1 MTSLRSVRT
10 ILLALGAATLVG
22 ACSEGTQSPGSRPE
36 PPATDPEGGNPA
48 PLDLLYVC
56 GNKFLATNATK
67 TSVYLTFRVV
77 GTEETGSLALPP
89 GPEEDPGHS
98 ETELETSSRG
108 TVELYQG
115 DERVAR
121 RINEGTSCGAPA
133 IASASLVASS
143 PDAGSWSPQFP
154 WPVVA
159 IHLSLLPSG
168 KVLSWGHAG
177 TPQIWD
183 PSTGEFTPVASSALL
198 FCAGHTFLPDG
209 RLLVS
214 GGHIAS
220 DRGIPDITIFSPG
233 AGEWKTSTP
242 MRRGRWYPTATMLA
256 NGSVVIMAGRDE
268 ASSEVAEPEVWSSS
282 GVRLL
287 SGASLV
293 LPYYP
298 RTFLAPDGRIYYAG
312 EQQRTRFLNPAG
324 TGSWVSSTS
333 RKYGNRTYGAA
344 VMYEDGK
351 ILYAGGGRTTNT
363 AEIVDL
369 NAATPTWQWTGSMA
383 FARRNLNATVLP
395 TGEVLVTGGSSALA
409 FNDVAQAIRAAEIW
423 NPATGVW
430 RTVASN
436 AVSRTYH
443 STTLLLP
450 DGRVLHTG
458 SGEGSGM
465 PDERNAEI
473 YSPPY
478 LFLGPRPSI
487 ADAPSEIAYGSSFS
501 VQTAEAAEIGKV
513 SLIRLGSVTH
523 AFDMNQRFQSLR
535 FIRGAGSLSISA
547 PTSGNRAPPGHYML
561 FLVNTNGVPSE
572 ARVVKVG
579 DTGGPPPDNA
589 PPAASFLFGCQ
600 LFDCN
605 FTDRSAD
612 PDGNI
617 AQWGW
622 DFGDGSTST
631 SRDPSH
637 TYTDPGTYHV
647 ELTVQDGSGAAA
659 TSSRDVTVPGPE
671 FPIALT
677 ASSRAD
683 ATTQYVTLNWTGAT
697 GASVYLYRNGDVLV
711 STPNDGKHNISR
723 TSTKPVTWVFKVC
736 ESASTICSNE
746 VTVVFTGSPTNAPP
760 VADFTSGC
768 GGLACSFTDRSTDAD
783 GTLASWSWNFGDGS
797 ASTARNPSHTFA
809 GPGTYPVALS
819 VTDNAGASQ
828 TKTVSVAV
836 SATATI
842 LLTASGREDTLK
854 QYMTLR
860 WTGATGATMDI
871 YRNGAR
877 VVAGTPNDGKQ
888 TINKKTTAPATY
900 VLKVCQGGTTT
911 CSNEATLVFD

>member
-1 MTSLRSVRT
+1 MD
-10 ILLALGAATLVG
+10 
-22 ACSEGTQSPGSRPE
+22 GTQSPASRAE
-36 PPATDPEGGNPA
+36 PPVSDPEGGNLA
-48 PLDLLYVC
+48 PLDLVYVC

-67 TSVYLTFRVV
+67 TSVYLTYRVV
-77 GTEETGSLALPP
+77 GTEERGSLALPP
-89 GPEEDPGHS
+89 GPMEDPGHS
-98 ETELETSSRG
+98 ETELETSRRG

-168 KVLSWGHAG
+168 KVLSWGLAG

-183 PSTGEFTPVASSALL
+183 PTTGEFTAVASPALL

-209 RLLVS
+209 RLFVA

-233 AGEWKTSTP
+233 AEEWKPSTP

-268 ASSEVAEPEVWSSS
+268 ASTEVAEPEVWSSS

-324 TGSWVSSTS
+324 SGSWISSTS

-351 ILYAGGGRTTNT
+351 ILYVGGGRTTNT

-409 FNDVAQAIRAAEIW
+409 FNDVTQAIRTAEIW

-487 ADAPSEIAYGSSFS
+487 SDAPSEIAYGSSFT
-501 VQTAEAAEIGKV
+501 VQTPEAAEIGKV

-535 FIRGAGSLSISA
+535 FTRGAGSLSISA

-572 ARVVKVG
+572 ARIVKVG

-589 PPAASFLFGCQ
+589 PPSASFLFGCH
-600 LFDCN
+600 LFDCS
-605 FTDRSAD
+605 FTDRSTD

-617 AQWGW
+617 AGWAW
-622 DFGDGSTST
+622 DFGDGATST

-637 TYTDPGTYHV
+637 TYAEPGTYRTQ
-647 ELTVQDGSGAAA
+647 LTVQDGPGAAA
-659 TSSRDVTVPGPE
+659 SFSRDVTVPGPE

-677 ASSRAD
+677 GSSHAD
-683 ATTQYVTLNWTGAT
+683 ATTQYVTLTWTGAT

-768 GGLACSFTDRSTDAD
+768 AGLACSFTDRSSDAD
-783 GTLASWSWNFGDGS
+783 GTLASWSWNFADGGT
-797 ASTARNPSHTFA
+797 STARNPTHTFA
-809 GPGTYPVALS
+809 GAGTYPVALR

-828 TKTVSVAV
+828 TKSVSLVV

-842 LLTASGREDTLK
+842 ALTASGREDSLK

-877 VVAGTPNDGKQ
+877 VVTGTPNDGKQ
-888 TINKKTTAPATY
+888 TINKTTTAPATY
-900 VLKVCQGGTTT
+900 VLKVCQGGTAI

>member
-1 MTSLRSVRT
+1 
-10 ILLALGAATLVG
+10 
-22 ACSEGTQSPGSRPE
+22 
-36 PPATDPEGGNPA
+36 
-48 PLDLLYVC
+48 
-56 GNKFLATNATK
+56 
-67 TSVYLTFRVV
+67 
-77 GTEETGSLALPP
+77 
-89 GPEEDPGHS
+89 
-98 ETELETSSRG
+98 
-108 TVELYQG
+108 
-115 DERVAR
+115 
-121 RINEGTSCGAPA
+121 
-133 IASASLVASS
+133 
-143 PDAGSWSPQFP
+143 
-154 WPVVA
+154 
-159 IHLSLLPSG
+159 
-168 KVLSWGHAG
+168 
-177 TPQIWD
+177 
-183 PSTGEFTPVASSALL
+183 
-198 FCAGHTFLPDG
+198 
-209 RLLVS
+209 
-214 GGHIAS
+214 
-220 DRGIPDITIFSPG
+220 
-233 AGEWKTSTP
+233 
-242 MRRGRWYPTATMLA
+242 
-256 NGSVVIMAGRDE
+256 VIMAGRDE

>member
-10 ILLALGAATLVG
+10 TLLALGAATLVG
-22 ACSEGTQSPGSRPE
+22 ACSDGTQSPGSRPE
-36 PPATDPEGGNPA
+36 PPATDPEGGSLA

-67 TSVYLTFRVV
+67 TSVFLTFRVV

-115 DERVAR
+115 DERVAH

-183 PSTGEFTPVASSALL
+183 PSTGEFTPVPCPALL

-233 AGEWKTSTP
+233 AGEWKTSTL

-282 GVRLL
+282 GVRVL

-333 RKYGNRTYGAA
+333 RKYGNRAYGAA

-351 ILYAGGGRTTNT
+351 ILYVGGGRTTNT

-487 ADAPSEIAYGSSFS
+487 TDAPSEIAYGSSFA

-535 FIRGAGSLSISA
+535 FTRGAGSLSISA

-572 ARVVKVG
+572 ARIVKVG
-579 DTGGPPPDNA
+579 DTGAPPPDNA
-589 PPAASFLFGCQ
+589 PPAASFLFGCH
-600 LFDCN
+600 LFDCS
-605 FTDRSAD
+605 FTDRSTD

-617 AQWGW
+617 AEWAW
-622 DFGDGSTST
+622 DFGDGATSE

-647 ELTVQDGSGAAA
+647 QLAVQDGSGAAA
-659 TSSRDVTVPGPE
+659 TFSRDVTVPGPE

-697 GASVYLYRNGDVLV
+697 GASVYLYRNGVVLV

-768 GGLACSFTDRSTDAD
+768 AGLACSFTDRSTDAD
-783 GTLASWSWNFGDGS
+783 GTLASWSWNFGDGGT
-797 ASTARNPSHTFA
+797 STARNPSHTFT
-809 GPGTYPVALS
+809 GPGTYPVSLS

-828 TKTVSVAV
+828 TKSVSVSV

-900 VLKVCQGGTTT
+900 VLKVCQGGTTI